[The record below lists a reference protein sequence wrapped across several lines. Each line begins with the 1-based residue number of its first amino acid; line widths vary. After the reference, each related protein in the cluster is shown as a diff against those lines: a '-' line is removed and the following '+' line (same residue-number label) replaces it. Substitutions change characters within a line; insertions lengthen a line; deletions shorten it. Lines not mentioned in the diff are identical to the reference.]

1 MGKQTFQITLYS
13 GSQKQYVISN
23 TNLCRCVYQINWDAL
38 YRGANVGGKTANVY
52 VQMRSNNIAKAGTV
66 AATTGNIYL
75 LELPSPN
82 SVSPD
87 VGGVNVAVIQ
97 TTGSSNVSTEAGYT
111 INIDTTAQLAAP
123 QVILPNGTGQLTVY
137 VANEDGTQM
146 DVAQMATYQLT
157 LFFVVDEDD

>member
-1 MGKQTFQITLYS
+1 MGKQTYQITLYS
-13 GSQKQYVISN
+13 GSQKQYVLSN
-23 TNLCRCVYQINWDAL
+23 TNLCRCVYLINWDAL

-52 VQMRSNNIAKAGTV
+52 VQMRSNNIAKGATV
-66 AATTGNIYL
+66 AVTTGNVFL

-87 VGGVNVAVIQ
+87 CGGTNVAVIQ
-97 TTGSSNVSTEAGYT
+97 TSGSSNVSAETGYS

-137 VANEDGTQM
+137 MANENGTQM

-157 LFFVVDEDD
+157 LFFVVEEDD